1 MTFSMNGYE
10 EWKEK
15 NRNEKAEISKMDL
28 IEACG
33 RVAAAAAAPEDKVAG
48 IISASMELAK
58 ISKKFFPEKKE
69 EEEKEDKAAEEPQE
83 EKNTENTLDLKLML
97 FNHAAECGVPIP
109 GMDIENNR
117 TAEIRRD
124 AKHTA
129 LISLI
134 LNAGLGGEYREWL
147 RKKYE

>member
-1 MTFSMNGYE
+1 MKFSMNGYE

-69 EEEKEDKAAEEPQE
+69 EEPDAEKPAEKTELSALEKLLFEQTYLAVVQHAAGSSEAYSRFKALYDLIRDAGLEARYYDWKE
-83 EKNTENTLDLKLML
+83 EK
-97 FNHAAECGVPIP
+97 G
-109 GMDIENNR
+109 
-117 TAEIRRD
+117 
-124 AKHTA
+124 
-129 LISLI
+129 
-134 LNAGLGGEYREWL
+134 
-147 RKKYE
+147 YE